1 MRSCGAEPA
10 LIHLIE
16 FVPRTS
22 REVISVQ
29 GSIVSREASLRTDG
43 RLLFA
48 PCGGS
53 CFVCT
58 CWSPQPVAGCGATS
72 QGYICGLHESWR
84 GIPWRMPKWVAH
96 INFAPKMSNNR
107 LHLAL
112 HMTKVCHVL
121 LCCSSALVSMGVPYG
136 CLANHILRCNIAIAK
151 WFGSSLGPTRS
162 PLEPKMRGKRRGL
175 GVG

>member
-22 REVISVQ
+22 REVISVP
-29 GSIVSREASLRTDG
+29 REYRQPRGEPENGG

-48 PCGGS
+48 PCDLLVHSGIS
-53 CFVCT
+53 
-58 CWSPQPVAGCGATS
+58 GCGATS

-121 LCCSSALVSMGVPYG
+121 LRCSSPLVSMGVPYG

-162 PLEPKMRGKRRGL
+162 PLEPKMRGKRRA
-175 GVG
+175 